1 MLVAWVR
8 HTPLG
13 VIFPVFGESVKVFL
27 QMTATITRTGAGH
40 ALQIQVVRTGR
51 DTIGVT
57 RASMELLTQM
67 GVKYR
72 RNGGKVS

>member
-1 MLVAWVR
+1 
-8 HTPLG
+8 
-13 VIFPVFGESVKVFL
+13 
-27 QMTATITRTGAGH
+27 MTATITRTGAGH